1 MTVRESTRTWP
12 DLLGALLDGH
22 DPEASDTA
30 WAMDQVMTGAA
41 APVQLAGLLV
51 ALRAEGE
58 TAAEVIGLADTLRAL
73 ALPVDVPG
81 PTVDVVGTGGDRAG
95 TAGISTMAAAIDS
108 GTATDLLTRWSE
120 TTTKPAT
127 P

>member
-51 ALRAEGE
+51 A
-58 TAAEVIGLADTLRAL
+58 LRAL